1 MKVLNIKDVDKFF
14 NVIQSCTGD
23 VFLVSNEGDR
33 INLKS
38 RLSKYF
44 ALANVFAS
52 DVVDSVELIT
62 SNSEDT
68 EKLLRFMMDGN

>member
-1 MKVLNIKDVDKFF
+1 MKVLNIKDVDGFF

-23 VFLVSNEGDR
+23 VFLVSTEGDR

-62 SNSEDT
+62 SNGEDT
-68 EKLLRFMMDGN
+68 EKLLQFMIDGH

>member
-23 VFLVSNEGDR
+23 VFLVSTEGDR

>member
-23 VFLVSNEGDR
+23 VFLVSTEGDR

-62 SNSEDT
+62 SNGEDT

>member
-1 MKVLNIKDVDKFF
+1 MKVLNIKDIDKFF
-14 NVIQSCTGD
+14 EVIESCDGD

-62 SNSEDT
+62 SNTDDT
-68 EKLLRFMMDGN
+68 EKLLNFMINGN

>member
-14 NVIQSCTGD
+14 EVIESCEGD

-62 SNSEDT
+62 SNTDDT
-68 EKLLRFMMDGN
+68 EKLLNFMINGN

>member
-1 MKVLNIKDVDKFF
+1 MKVLNIKDVDGFF

-23 VFLVSNEGDR
+23 VFLVSTEGDR

-68 EKLLRFMMDGN
+68 ERLLQFMMDGH

>member
-1 MKVLNIKDVDKFF
+1 MKVLNIKDIDKFF
-14 NVIQSCTGD
+14 EVIESCEGD

-62 SNSEDT
+62 SNTDDT
-68 EKLLRFMMDGN
+68 EKLLNFMINGN

>member
-1 MKVLNIKDVDKFF
+1 MKVLNIKDIDKFF
-14 NVIQSCTGD
+14 EVIESCNGD

-62 SNSEDT
+62 SNTDDT
-68 EKLLRFMMDGN
+68 EKLLNFMINGN

>member
-1 MKVLNIKDVDKFF
+1 MKVLNIKDIDKFF
-14 NVIQSCTGD
+14 EVIESCDGD

-62 SNSEDT
+62 SNTDDT
-68 EKLLRFMMDGN
+68 ENLLNFMINGN

>member
-14 NVIQSCTGD
+14 EVIQSCEGD

-62 SNSEDT
+62 SNNEDT
-68 EKLLRFMMDGN
+68 EKLLNFMINGN